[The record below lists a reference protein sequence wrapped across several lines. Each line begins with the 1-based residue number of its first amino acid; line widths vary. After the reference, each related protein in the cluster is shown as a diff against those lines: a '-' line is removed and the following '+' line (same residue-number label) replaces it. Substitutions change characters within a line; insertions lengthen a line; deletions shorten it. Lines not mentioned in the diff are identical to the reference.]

1 MIPWN
6 NKRES
11 DRESTES
18 TLSLISL
25 FFFIFCFR
33 LLSKCIRWWNSDAE
47 LILSLSEGVT
57 NHFFVMKSNNSSM
70 HMYTGLTGYY
80 IYVSSPAFLTQFFA
94 ARGPPVLQRIYNAK
108 MHLLWGAIVL
118 KNHKWNEARG
128 ILVVFLNIWRSWL
141 PFFFYY
147 FFRQISLQIRFEKNA
162 NKTKMQLLRVQTIN

>member
-33 LLSKCIRWWNSDAE
+33 SLSKCIRWWNSDAE

-57 NHFFVMKSNNSSM
+57 NHFFVMKSNNSSV

-94 ARGPPVLQRIYNAK
+94 ARGSPVLQRIYNAT
-108 MHLLWGAIVL
+108 MHLLWGAIVFQN
-118 KNHKWNEARG
+118 KKWNEARG
-128 ILVVFLNIWRSWL
+128 ILVVFSLFGDVDGL
-141 PFFFYY
+141 FFYY
-147 FFRQISLQIRFEKNA
+147 FFRQISLQIRFEKDA